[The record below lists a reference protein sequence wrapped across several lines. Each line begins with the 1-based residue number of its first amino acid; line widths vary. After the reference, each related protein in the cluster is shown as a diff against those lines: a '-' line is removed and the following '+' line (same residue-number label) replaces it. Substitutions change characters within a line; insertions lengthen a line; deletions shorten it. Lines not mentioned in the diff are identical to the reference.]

1 MGARLERWQRGGP
14 LGWVLDNDED
24 ALSLEARFAGFDIT
38 QVLDH
43 DEVRTPAMLYLFHRI
58 AERIDG
64 RRLVLDID
72 EFWKVLG
79 DPAFT
84 DLAQD
89 GLKTWRK
96 QNAFMV
102 FGTQSPADV
111 LRSPIA
117 HAILEQCATQIFL
130 PNAHG
135 QARDYVDGFGLTQE
149 EFRLVRE
156 ELTPESHRFL
166 VKQGHDSVVVELDL
180 GGMDDA
186 LAILSGR
193 ASTVALLDRIRAEVG
208 DDYAHW
214 RAPFHAQR
222 RTS

>member
-1 MGARLERWQRGGP
+1 M
-14 LGWVLDNDED
+14 
-24 ALSLEARFAGFDIT
+24 
-38 QVLDH
+38 
-43 DEVRTPAMLYLFHRI
+43 
-58 AERIDG
+58 
-64 RRLVLDID
+64 
-72 EFWKVLG
+72 
-79 DPAFT
+79 
-84 DLAQD
+84 
-89 GLKTWRK
+89 
-96 QNAFMV
+96 
-102 FGTQSPADV
+102 
-111 LRSPIA
+111 
-117 HAILEQCATQIFL
+117 
-130 PNAHG
+130 
-135 QARDYVDGFGLTQE
+135 
-149 EFRLVRE
+149 RE